1 MSAYADTNRCG
12 TEKVKAAKYRHAAHP
27 ENFAMNDS
35 GVLKDV
41 QIGEH
46 DILSFLKPDSLW
58 GALIY
63 LAMFVALALLI
74 SRILRVAV
82 HASMTRKGH
91 IDRTTISFLQQFGT
105 VLIWVVALI
114 LYAHLIPM
122 LRSMGTALLAGA
134 GVASVVIGL
143 AAQSTLGNL
152 VAGISIAIYRPF
164 RLGDTL
170 QVTAP
175 TGTDI
180 GVVELIS
187 LGYTTLRAPDG
198 HMIVLPNSIAASQV
212 TINLNTTYA
221 PWPITITIRLSRDAD
236 VEAARQLAL
245 STAAEIAGEAAV
257 VGCFL
262 TKIDAAAITLELR
275 FKAADAAGRDALR
288 SKLLTTLPGRFAEA
302 KIGSSGTELP
312 AFS

>member
-1 MSAYADTNRCG
+1 MGDA
-12 TEKVKAAKYRHAAHP
+12 
-27 ENFAMNDS
+27 
-35 GVLKDV
+35 GVIKDV
-41 QIGEH
+41 KVGEH
-46 DILSFLKPDSLW
+46 DILFFLRPDSVW

-63 LAMFVALALLI
+63 LVVFVLVALLV
-74 SRILRVAV
+74 SRILRAAV
-82 HASMTRKGH
+82 HSSMTRKGH
-91 IDRTTISFLQQFGT
+91 MDRTTISFLQQFGT
-105 VLIWVVALI
+105 VLIWVVVLI

-134 GVASVVIGL
+134 GVVSVVIGL

-187 LGYTTLRAPDG
+187 LGYTTLRAADG
-198 HMIVLPNSIAASQV
+198 HMIVLPNAIAASQV
-212 TINLNTTYA
+212 TINLNTTTYA
-221 PWPITITIRLSRDAD
+221 PWPIVITIRLSRDAD
-236 VEAARQLAL
+236 IEAARRLAL
-245 STAAEIAGEAAV
+245 GVAEEIAGKPAV

-275 FKAADAAGRDALR
+275 FRAPDAAARDTLR
-288 SKLLTTLPGRFAEA
+288 SKLLTTLPQRFAEA

>member
-1 MSAYADTNRCG
+1 
-12 TEKVKAAKYRHAAHP
+12 
-27 ENFAMNDS
+27 MNDS

-41 QIGEH
+41 KIGEH
-46 DILSFLKPDSLW
+46 DLLSFLKPDSLW
-58 GALIY
+58 GAINY
-63 LAMFVALALLI
+63 FVIFVFIAVLL
-74 SRILRVAV
+74 SRILRAAV
-82 HASMTRKGH
+82 HASMTRQGH
-91 IDRTTISFLQQFGT
+91 MDRTTVNFLQQFGS
-105 VLIWVVALI
+105 VFIWVIVLI

-134 GVASVVIGL
+134 GVVSVVIGL

-198 HMIVLPNSIAASQV
+198 HMIVLPNAIAASQV

-221 PWPITITIRLSRDAD
+221 PWPITITLRLSRDAA
-236 VEAARQLAL
+236 VEAARNLPV
-245 STAAEIAGEAAV
+245 STPADIAGESAV

-275 FKAADAAGRDALR
+275 LKAANAGGRGVLR
-288 SKLLTTLPGRFAEA
+288 AKMLTPLPQRFAEA

>member
-1 MSAYADTNRCG
+1 MSGAAVIED
-12 TEKVKAAKYRHAAHP
+12 VK
-27 ENFAMNDS
+27 
-35 GVLKDV
+35 L
-41 QIGEH
+41 GEH
-46 DILSFLKPDSLW
+46 DLLSFLKPDSLW

-63 LAMFVALALLI
+63 LVIFVLAASLV
-74 SRILRVAV
+74 SRVFRAAV
-82 HASMTRKGH
+82 HASMTRRGH
-91 IDRTTISFLQQFGT
+91 LDRTTISFLQQFGS

-122 LRSMGTALLAGA
+122 LRSMGNALLAGA
-134 GVASVVIGL
+134 GVVSVVIGL

-198 HMIVLPNSIAASQV
+198 HFIVLPNAIAASQV

-221 PWPITITIRLSRDAD
+221 PWPMTITIRLNRDAD
-236 VEAARQLAL
+236 IDAARQLVR
-245 STAAEIAGEAAV
+245 STAADIAGEAAV

-262 TKIDAAAITLELR
+262 TKIDAAAITLELK
-275 FKAADAAGRDALR
+275 FKAADAAGRDTLR
-288 SKLLTTLPGRFAEA
+288 SKVLAALPRRFAEA